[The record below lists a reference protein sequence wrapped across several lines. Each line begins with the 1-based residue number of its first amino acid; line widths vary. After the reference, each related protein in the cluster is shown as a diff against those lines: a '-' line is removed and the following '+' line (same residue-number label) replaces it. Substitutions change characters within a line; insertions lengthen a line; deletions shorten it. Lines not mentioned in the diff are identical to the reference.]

1 MSGFNASEQRRTLKF
16 RTLDPL
22 AVKFGRV
29 MSDPAMRSRCAAMKV
44 GDRPTADVTE
54 GFKVVVTRLE
64 GGELAI
70 EELA

>member
-1 MSGFNASEQRRTLKF
+1 
-16 RTLDPL
+16 
-22 AVKFGRV
+22 
-29 MSDPAMRSRCAAMKV
+29 MKV